1 MIKNN
6 AGLKPL
12 PVSFQTLMPI
22 KNMNFSLN
30 AETAE
35 VFNHLFALYGT
46 IDSKGKV
53 LTLAGGFPIVQN
65 GAIVGGL
72 GISGGDFVQDK
83 TIGEKALTA
92 IL

>member
-1 MIKNN
+1 MDKD
-6 AGLKPL
+6 
-12 PVSFQTLMPI
+12 T
-22 KNMNFSLN
+22 
-30 AETAE
+30 
-35 VFNHLFALYGT
+35 
-46 IDSKGKV
+46 KV

-72 GISGGDFVQDK
+72 GISGGDFIQDK